1 MYKAGSCNPVV
12 LDFWLDSNAQ
22 FWNPFPGKL
31 SEYIDKERKAFA
43 NVGPNRE
50 VPGVPKNLTKL
61 YHVPAFL
68 ARLKDTQAT
77 GEQLL
82 SDLGTWPR
90 LKKEMEEFRD
100 EIKEYQREDFDRWSR
115 TNLDDIES
123 NELSMQTNAQVVY
136 FEAGKDMKVSYLF

>member
-1 MYKAGSCNPVV
+1 M
-12 LDFWLDSNAQ
+12 
-22 FWNPFPGKL
+22 
-31 SEYIDKERKAFA
+31 
-43 NVGPNRE
+43 
-50 VPGVPKNLTKL
+50 
-61 YHVPAFL
+61 PAFL

-136 FEAGKDMKVSYLF
+136 FEAGKDMKVSCLFYGLVGESIFVPTAKW